1 MCGCNSGPV
10 FLADLHAVAPLHVS
24 QGSILG
30 WILFALVLAIVVAG
44 GMFLTAR
51 R

>member
-1 MCGCNSGPV
+1 VLP
-10 FLADLHAVAPLHVS
+10 ADLHAVPPANTPG
-24 QGSILG
+24 GSVAG
-30 WILFALVLAIVVAG
+30 WILLAVVLAVIVAG

>member
-1 MCGCNSGPV
+1 V
-10 FLADLHAVAPLHVS
+10 LLADLHAVPPADTPG
-24 QGSILG
+24 GSIAG
-30 WILFALVLAIVVAG
+30 WIVLAAVLGLIVAG